1 MQSRRLPEDILRLFF
16 DNIETRFEQTRLLY
30 PVPHG
35 YNQLLFQRMCKIAV
49 NKIAETNPED
59 VPVAQVH
66 LFLNGQVAF
75 YLDLLPFYN
84 LLRKAL
90 IN

>member
-1 MQSRRLPEDILRLFF
+1 
-16 DNIETRFEQTRLLY
+16 
-30 PVPHG
+30 
-35 YNQLLFQRMCKIAV
+35 MCKIAV